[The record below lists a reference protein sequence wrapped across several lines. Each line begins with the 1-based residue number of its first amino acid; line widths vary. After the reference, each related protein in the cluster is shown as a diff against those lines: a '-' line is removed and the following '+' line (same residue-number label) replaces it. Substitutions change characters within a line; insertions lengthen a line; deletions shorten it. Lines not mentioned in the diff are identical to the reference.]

1 MNFLSTK
8 TKTIKTYGRK
18 RRERVVPV
26 SSLTIPAFIMVSSS
40 NVERDKPQRKKLK
53 HNASPTANLYNTE
66 VDNTEN
72 SDNELTHRWRLVK
85 NLPAQTTNS
94 HESTEMNK
102 QKSNKRNVFDKS
114 PSPIQLSKLKKPKI
128 MTKSKFIRDQE
139 TKVFKSIDTSNIF
152 NTSNTFNNYAT
163 RLTSTFGA
171 ELTNTSKTI
180 LINTLQDELE
190 VLLNSCKQ
198 KQIYTF
204 DEYIRVKAIKNVL
217 KLGEA
222 TYSEVFTAITSKFTL
237 NRKIK
242 CVFKIIPFGKGNQ
255 CKINDIIQEVKMT
268 SQLGSRTSSL
278 DVPLATS
285 FITLYSVAVCRG
297 RYPESLLKEWDRWNS
312 IYKSENSR
320 PDYFDETQLYIVF
333 VEGNGGLALE
343 TAELKNWTQ
352 AWSLLSQ
359 VGWGLSQA
367 EYNLKFEHR
376 DLHWGNVTFKSTR
389 LTTFTYDIPSINIKA
404 EVPTFGIRAYIIDFT
419 FSRME
424 RDNEIIHVDI
434 LDEDIF
440 KGEGDY
446 QYDIYRMMREETK
459 NDWKSFKPKTNLF
472 WLHYLADKLLTSK
485 DLPKVK
491 KDHDEYKYYYA
502 ILEFKKRALKSGRY
516 NSALEAM
523 KDNFWGL

>member
-18 RRERVVPV
+18 RRERVVSV

-53 HNASPTANLYNTE
+53 RNASPTTNLYNTG

-72 SDNELTHRWRLVK
+72 SDNELTHRWRLAK
-85 NLPAQTTNS
+85 NSPARTTNS
-94 HESTEMNK
+94 HESTEMNN
-102 QKSNKRNVFDKS
+102 QRSNKRNVFDKS
-114 PSPIQLSKLKKPKI
+114 PSPIQLKKPKI
-128 MTKSKFIRDQE
+128 MTKSKSIRDQE
-139 TKVFKSIDTSNIF
+139 TKVFKSIDNSNIS

-163 RLTSTFGA
+163 RLTNTFRT
-171 ELTNTSKTI
+171 ELINTSKKI

-204 DEYIRVKAIKNVL
+204 DEYIGVKAIKNVL

-268 SQLGSRTSSL
+268 SQLGSRASL
-278 DVPLATS
+278 NVPLATS

-297 RYPESLLKEWDRWNS
+297 KYPESLLKEWDRWNS
-312 IYKSENSR
+312 IYKSENRR
-320 PDYFDETQLYIVF
+320 PDYFDETQLYIVL
-333 VEGNGGLALE
+333 VEGNGGIALE
-343 TAELKNWTQ
+343 TAELKNWAQ

-367 EYNLKFEHR
+367 EYHR

-389 LTTFTYDIPSINIKA
+389 LTTFTYDLPSINIKA

-446 QYDIYRMMREETK
+446 QYDIYRMMKEETK
-459 NDWKSFKPKTNLF
+459 GDWKSFKPKTNLF

-491 KDHDEYKYYYA
+491 KDHNEYQYYNA

-523 KDNFWGL
+523 KDNFWRL